1 MFTWQWRSL
10 NWPRGPPE
18 IWTGVDLLS
27 RQAINWDSGQWRPWW
42 VVELLAPV
50 LIESMRSCCSCSC
63 PPLAALIP
71 VRPRIQEGL
80 KLTLLIT
87 THNLLHSLKITT
99 RPLEQNFFLFTQP
112 KAKAT
117 QSNTFQHKSC
127 KLMQLISSHT
137 TQCCKLLKQLM
148 DQKHL
153 IHPTHLVHLIGWF
166 TWFTKSTNCT
176 LSLWHI
182 WRI

>member
-1 MFTWQWRSL
+1 MTYYQGRQSIKTVDTVATL
-10 NWPRGPPE
+10 VSCGTAC
-18 IWTGVDLLS
+18 TGFDRIYALLLLLS
-27 RQAINWDSGQWRPWW
+27 YGAISN
-42 VVELLAPV
+42 
-50 LIESMRSCCSCSC
+50 
-63 PPLAALIP
+63 P
-71 VRPRIQEGL
+71 VRPRLQEGL

-166 TWFTKSTNCT
+166 T
-176 LSLWHI
+176 
-182 WRI
+182 